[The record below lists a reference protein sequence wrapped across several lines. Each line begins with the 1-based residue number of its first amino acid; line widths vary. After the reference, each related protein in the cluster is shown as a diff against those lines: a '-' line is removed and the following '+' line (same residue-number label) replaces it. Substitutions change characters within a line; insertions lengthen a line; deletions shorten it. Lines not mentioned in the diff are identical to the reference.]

1 MKELELTLKA
11 FEKRTPKQKQQYIL
25 ELTRENHK
33 RIKDIK
39 LMLKENNI
47 LRKQNINLNKQLE
60 MLCNRYNEKI
70 NKIERN

>member
-33 RIKDIK
+33 RIKDVRFYIK
-39 LMLKENNI
+39 HAIEQKLILKE
-47 LRKQNINLNKQLE
+47 
-60 MLCNRYNEKI
+60 C
-70 NKIERN
+70 

>member
-1 MKELELTLKA
+1 MKE
-11 FEKRTPKQKQQYIL
+11 L
-25 ELTRENHK
+25 ELTRENHI

-47 LRKQNINLNKQLE
+47 LRKLNINLNKQLE

-70 NKIERN
+70 NKTERN